1 MRWYTGDAVF
11 DTVLLAGFA
20 LVPLTVIGLVFMK
33 APYGRFAGSTKIGVG
48 PRLGWFLMELP
59 ATLSFWFFY
68 LEGPRRFETVPL
80 VLAALW
86 TLHYANRGFVFP
98 ALMRVPK
105 RTGKT
110 FGLLVLVSGVC
121 ITTMHGYLNATFY
134 TRLGAHFTDDWLTD
148 PRFVVGLA
156 IYASGFALNVH
167 SDAVLRGLRTREEI
181 ARAERVYRIPH
192 GGGYRFV
199 SSPSYLG
206 ELLAWTGFAI
216 FTWGLPGVFIL
227 AITAANLVPR
237 AISTHRWYKE
247 RFADYPK
254 SRRALIPYL
263 L

>member
-105 RTGKT
+105 GTGKT

-181 ARAERVYRIPH
+181 ERAERVYRIPH